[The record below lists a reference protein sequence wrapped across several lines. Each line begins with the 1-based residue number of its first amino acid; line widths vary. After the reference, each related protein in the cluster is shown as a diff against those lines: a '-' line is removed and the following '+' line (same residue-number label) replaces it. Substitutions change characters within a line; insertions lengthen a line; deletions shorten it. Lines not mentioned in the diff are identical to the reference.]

1 MYSRPDHQASA
12 AKARRSAHSRTGTL
26 YLIKRLEQAV
36 RQRLDD
42 SLRRLGLT
50 AQQYTTLTVL
60 RARPGLSSAQLARRS
75 FVTAQSMNEMVT
87 ALEKKG
93 LMKRVPSE
101 ADRRVL
107 QLTLTP
113 RSTTVLATADRVVD
127 DLEDRVIT
135 SVEGLSHDELRA
147 VLFAAIEAISE
158 DGAHGDALPETAKPA
173 APRAPRRRPAARV
186 KRRATR

>member
-12 AKARRSAHSRTGTL
+12 AKARRAAQSRTRTL

-93 LMKRVPSE
+93 LMRRVPSE

-113 RSTTVLATADRVVD
+113 RSTVVLATADRVVD

-135 SVEGLSHDELRA
+135 SVQGLSHDELRA
-147 VLFAAIEAISE
+147 VLFAAIDAISD
-158 DGAHGDALPETAKPA
+158 DGGRGDALPDTTKPA
-173 APRAPRRRPAARV
+173 APRVPRRRPAARV
-186 KRRATR
+186 KRRTAR